1 MSSSQLV
8 VAGIDFVGSSSEGT
22 HYAIAIAVNG
32 EIIESYENVSA
43 KEVPLILMKFKPSI
57 LAVDSPSEIMM
68 SKYLIR
74 FLKKAP
80 LSIKVV
86 QVTRVSPDREV
97 SVEELAKQYL
107 NYSGPLTPLKT
118 AEILAILASKGI
130 GTEILFTREI
140 VKIVLVRR
148 RVPGPGG
155 MSQNRYQRSMSLKLL
170 TAVREIKKVL
180 EEHNLDY
187 DLFYRKTRY
196 GLQSAIFYVYAPRE
210 ALKGLVKQITGTDI
224 KIRIERVLE
233 SELATE
239 RLKVREVHEV
249 SRKPMIV
256 GVDPGIVTGVALI
269 DLNGNVLFVDSF
281 RELNR
286 RDLIKLVT
294 SLGKP
299 VLVATDVT
307 PAPDYVK
314 KLSSTLGV
322 PLFTPPRSLTVAEK
336 QELVERYLK
345 KIGYSIRVRDTHQRD
360 ALAAALKAYYTYSC
374 KFSQLEAL
382 IRDLGLDVKIDE
394 AKVNV
399 IRGYCVKDA
408 ILRAF
413 QQTQK
418 QRTEEE
424 IKIEYTTISRKVKQL
439 EEQVKVLNEKI
450 RVLEEEKSVLEK
462 ELERIRRERD
472 ELRVR
477 VEELETKLRSE
488 TYRDRELR
496 EYMNRVSKLEQQLM
510 EYISKVRRLEDERK
524 QLVELLKQMITQGR
538 YVPLIPLEVI
548 ESRVPAIGRYAILVK
563 TVSVVPEVLSRLK
576 EFSGAVAIVIEQD
589 TSIDKL
595 LEFMKMNNV
604 LVVPLNRV
612 RYVVLDHELYLVEYE
627 SLLRVQDEYR
637 RELEK
642 RRDVRDIIVDII
654 KEYRQRRLWELTGG
668 VK

>member
-1 MSSSQLV
+1 VSSSQLV
-8 VAGIDFVGSSSEGT
+8 VAGIDFVGSSSEGI

-32 EIIESYENVSA
+32 EIIESYENVRA
-43 KEVPLILMKFKPSI
+43 KEVPSILLKFKPSI

-68 SKYLIR
+68 SKYLIK

-86 QVTRVSPDREV
+86 QVTKVSPDREV
-97 SVEELAKQYL
+97 SVEELARQYL
-107 NYSGPLTPLKT
+107 NYSGTLTPLKT
-118 AEILAILASKGI
+118 AEILAILASRGV

-148 RVPGPGG
+148 KVPGPGG
-155 MSQNRYQRSMSLKLL
+155 MSQNRYQRSISLKLL

-210 ALKGLVKQITGTDI
+210 ALKGLVKQVTGTDI

-299 VLVATDVT
+299 VLVATDVA

-336 QELVERYLK
+336 QELVEKYLK
-345 KIGYSIRVRDTHQRD
+345 KIGYSIRIRDTHQRD

-399 IRGYCVKDA
+399 IKGYCVKDA

-413 QQTQK
+413 QQTHK
-418 QRTEEE
+418 QRTEEV
-424 IKIEYTTISRKVKQL
+424 KVEYATISRKVKQL
-439 EEQVKVLNEKI
+439 EEQVKVLNEKV
-450 RVLEEEKSVLEK
+450 RVLEEKKSVLEK
-462 ELERIRRERD
+462 ELERVKRERD
-472 ELRVR
+472 ELRAR
-477 VEELETKLRSE
+477 VEELEIELRSE
-488 TYRDRELR
+488 AYRDRELR

-524 QLVELLKQMITQGR
+524 QLIELLKQVITQGK

-548 ESRVPAIGRYAILVK
+548 ERRVPAVGRYGILVK
-563 TVSVVPEVLSRLK
+563 TISVVPEVLSKLK
-576 EFSGAVAIVIEQD
+576 EFSGAIAIVVEQD

-595 LEFMKMNNV
+595 LEFMRISSV

-627 SLLRVQDEYR
+627 SLLRVQEEYR

-642 RRDVRDIIVDII
+642 RRDVRDMVINIV
-654 KEYRQRRLWELTGG
+654 KEYRQKRLWELTGS